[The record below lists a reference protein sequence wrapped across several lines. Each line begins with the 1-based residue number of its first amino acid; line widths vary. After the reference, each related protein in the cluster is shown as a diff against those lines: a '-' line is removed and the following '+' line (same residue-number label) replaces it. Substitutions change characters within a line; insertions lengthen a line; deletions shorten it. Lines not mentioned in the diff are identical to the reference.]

1 MRVIDS
7 EGRRI
12 TTLDQW
18 RSRFFDGTSKA
29 RHWKEGRSAHSL
41 AEFILNNRKGYKHL
55 EKRISA
61 ALSRPVILE
70 QAKPE
75 YLARFDSYPGN
86 PSNLDLGITGLV
98 GTSGLPKSLF
108 VGVEAKVDEKFGKP
122 VSDTYRSSM
131 EKRDAGTNTNAP
143 ERVKDLLSEY
153 FTCEDPPDYSRF
165 AGIRY
170 QLLTAAAGTVA
181 TKAEVAVFYVL
192 VFRTPEHDEQES
204 LANRRDY
211 EKFVEAAGGKPL
223 AEGGD
228 VIRADEIT
236 LAGKNL
242 VCIYD
247 EVKP

>member
-29 RHWKEGRSAHSL
+29 RHWNEGRSAHSL
-41 AEFILNNRKGYKHL
+41 AKFIISNRNAAKHL
-55 EKRISA
+55 EDRISV

-86 PSNLDLGITGLV
+86 PSNLDLGINGII

-108 VGVEAKVDEKFGKP
+108 VGVEAKVDERFGKT
-122 VSDTYRSSM
+122 VRGTYRSAM
-131 EKRDAGTNTNAP
+131 ERRNADANTNAP
-143 ERVKDLLSEY
+143 ERVKDLLSKY
-153 FTCEDPPDYSRF
+153 FSCEDPPDSSRF

-181 TKAEVAVFYVL
+181 ATAEVAVFYIL
-192 VFRTPEHDEQES
+192 VFRTAAYDERKS
-204 LANRRDY
+204 LANRQDY
-211 EKFVEAAGGKPL
+211 ENFVEAAGGRPL
-223 AEGGD
+223 AKGGD
-228 VIRADEIT
+228 VIRADGLT
-236 LAGKNL
+236 LAGKDL
-242 VCIYD
+242 VCVYD
-247 EVKP
+247 EVKA